1 MSLDGFPDEAL
12 LALVAR
18 GEEEALGIIYDRY
31 ASAVLG
37 LAFRM
42 GFDGSAQEDCLQ
54 EVFVRIWKRAASF
67 DPKRASGRSWMLAVA
82 HHYCVDRV
90 RQEASR
96 PKALEPFQDEAADEA
111 FDIAG
116 PGLDEEG
123 ALNRVRL
130 AQALGVLEP
139 DERRIIE
146 ALHYQGYTYPQAA
159 QVLGMPLGTLKA
171 KLAKAMGKLREVLR
185 EA

>member
-1 MSLDGFPDEAL
+1 MSLEGFPDEAL
-12 LALVAR
+12 LALIAR
-18 GEEEALGIIYDRY
+18 GEEEALGIVYDRY

-42 GFDGSAQEDCLQ
+42 GFDSAAQEDCVQ

-67 DPKRASGRSWMLAVA
+67 DPKRASGRSWILAVA

-96 PKALEPFQDEAADEA
+96 PRALEPLQEDSDEA
-111 FDIAG
+111 FDLAG

-130 AQALGVLEP
+130 SQALGVLEP

-159 QVLGMPLGTLKA
+159 VALGMPLGTLKA
-171 KLAKAMGKLREVLR
+171 KLARAMHKLREVLG